1 MLSVL
6 RSRAVQGPLFLVSF
20 IAFVAAVYADA
31 TWLQNAGAAIGVGCG
46 ITGCAG
52 LWSRWR
58 TGRAGTLDPAER
70 PRASVRVV

>member
-1 MLSVL
+1 MLAVL
-6 RSRAVQGPLFLVSF
+6 RLRAVQGPLFLVSF

-70 PRASVRVV
+70 PRASDRVV